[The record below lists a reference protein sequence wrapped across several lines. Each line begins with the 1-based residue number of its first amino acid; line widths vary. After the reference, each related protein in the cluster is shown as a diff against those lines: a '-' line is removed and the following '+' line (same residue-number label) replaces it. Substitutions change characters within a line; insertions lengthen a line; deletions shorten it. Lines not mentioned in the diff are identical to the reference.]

1 MPHMPA
7 RRSILRW
14 LADCV
19 FLPLAIIFTVAGAA
33 FGCSGS
39 ASVSTGNN
47 NNHPNRALGTFRV
60 SGSFAESASTVYFG
74 YWLNGNNS
82 IDPAQGQAL
91 QQAVGPIQCRAT
103 ITIVPNS
110 ILYEETATETSTGR
124 SMTVSMSGTWS
135 YDGQTRLRVNWGA
148 AIVSA
153 STFSTFPP
161 YTLTAVGTPIQ
172 RPQSGD
178 QIFANSA
185 WTRLSNV
192 LPGPLN
198 GVFVRVN

>member
-1 MPHMPA
+1 MTLLPS
-7 RRSILRW
+7 RRLVLRW
-14 LADCV
+14 LADGL
-19 FLPLAIIFTVAGAA
+19 FLPLAVIFALAGAA

-47 NNHPNRALGTFRV
+47 NNHPNRAHGTYRV
-60 SGSFAESASTVYFG
+60 SGTFAESASSVYFG
-74 YWLNGNNS
+74 YWTNGNNT
-82 IDPAQGQAL
+82 IDPQQGQAL
-91 QQAVGPIQCRAT
+91 QQTIGTIQCRAT

-135 YDGQTRLRVNWGA
+135 YDGSTRLLVNWGA
-148 AIVSA
+148 AIVTT

-161 YTLTAVGTPIQ
+161 YSLTAVGTQIQ

-178 QIFANSA
+178 LIFANSA

-192 LPGPLN
+192 VPGPLN
-198 GVFVRVN
+198 GVFVRIN